1 MTLPNP
7 PHFSVGFILLALAIA
22 FNVWYDYR
30 LWLKEKRRPHK
41 KGWRLKA
48 VTSIPAIVTLFWVGG
63 YDWYY
68 DGGLSVLMSMS
79 WFLLLFDGLY
89 NVVRGFEFFFLG
101 SNDKDDASTDNF
113 FQSIP
118 MWAGVAIKLA
128 LFNLSTSFYLMGVL

>member
-1 MTLPNP
+1 MTLHP
-7 PHFSVGFILLALAIA
+7 PHWSVGFILLALAIA

-48 VTSIPAIVTLFWVGG
+48 VTSIPAIVTLSWVGG

-68 DGGLSVLMSMS
+68 DGGLSVFMSMS
-79 WFLLLFDGLY
+79 WFVFWFDGLY
-89 NVVRGFEFFFLG
+89 NVFRGFEFFYLG
-101 SNDKDDASTDNF
+101 TNDNDDAKTDNF

-118 MWAGVAIKLA
+118 IWVGIAIKIVLITGSTL
-128 LFNLSTSFYLMGVL
+128 LFLVGVLT